1 MTSRSLRSVAAGAV
15 AVLLTTTA
23 GCSAVSGGAYEM
35 PLPGGPELGSD
46 PMTVTAH
53 FKDALDLVPQSSV
66 KVGHVDV
73 GQVTEIRL
81 AEDGHSAVV
90 EMQINDSTDLPA
102 ATTARIQQTSLL
114 GEKFIGLLPVSPDPG
129 GPRLED
135 GASIGLSTTTA
146 AAGIEEVL
154 GALSLLLNGGGLGQA
169 QRISRELQQLNGG
182 RTQEIKAF
190 IRTVEQFVGGFDARR
205 DDLVE
210 AIDGIDV
217 LTSTLAAR
225 TDTIDKALVE
235 LTPAI
240 SQLAE
245 QRADLIEMLAAL
257 KKLSDV
263 SVTTIDRSAD
273 AMVQDLK
280 SLEPILDQLARSG
293 RNLPRSLEIL
303 LTFPF
308 PDSVL
313 SAIEGDYFNT
323 FLTLSLRTPGTTT
336 LQPAP
341 DASAPP
347 LLIPP
352 TESLSTEESSTE
364 EPSPET
370 GSTPAPSA
378 ETEPTTEPTT
388 EPSTSPTPSVETSAP
403 ADDEQEVTGR

>member
-1 MTSRSLRSVAAGAV
+1 MTGRSLRTLVTGAV
-15 AVLLTTTA
+15 AVMLTTTA

-35 PLPGGPELGSD
+35 PLPGGPELGSN

-53 FKDALDLVPQSSV
+53 FEDALDLVPQSSV

-73 GQVTEIRL
+73 GQVTNIRL
-81 AEDGHSAVV
+81 ADDGNSAIV
-90 EMQINDSTDLPA
+90 EMQINDSTDLPE

-135 GASIGLSTTTA
+135 GAEIGLSTTTA

-182 RTQEIKAF
+182 RTKEIKAF
-190 IRTVEQFVGGFDARR
+190 IGTVQEFVGGFDARR
-205 DDLVE
+205 DDLVK
-210 AIDGIDV
+210 AIDGIDT
-217 LTSTLAAR
+217 LTTTLAAR

-240 SQLAE
+240 AQLAE
-245 QRADLIEMLAAL
+245 QRADLVEMLAAL

-323 FLTLSLRTPGTTT
+323 FLTLSLRTPGTVT
-336 LQPAP
+336 LQPKG
-341 DASAPP
+341 DAAAPP
-347 LLIPP
+347 VLL
-352 TESLSTEESSTE
+352 
-364 EPSPET
+364 PSN
-370 GSTPAPSA
+370 
-378 ETEPTTEPTT
+378 
-388 EPSTSPTPSVETSAP
+388 ETSAP
-403 ADDEQEVTGR
+403 EAGEEQEVTGR

>member
-1 MTSRSLRSVAAGAV
+1 MTTRSLRSLTAGAI
-15 AVLLTTTA
+15 AVLLAATA

-35 PLPGGPELGSD
+35 PLPGGPELGAN
-46 PMTVTAH
+46 PMTITAH

-81 AEDGHSAVV
+81 AEDGHSAIV
-90 EMQINDSTDLPA
+90 EMQVNESTDLPA

-129 GPRLED
+129 GPRLDD

-169 QRISRELQQLNGG
+169 ERISRELQQLNGG

-190 IRTVEQFVGGFDARR
+190 MRTVEQFVGGFDARR

-245 QRADLIEMLAAL
+245 QRADLVKMLDAL

-273 AMVQDLK
+273 AMVQDLE

-323 FLTLSLRTPGTTT
+323 FLTLSLRTPGTITP
-336 LQPAP
+336 QPVP
-341 DASAPP
+341 DTSAPP
-347 LLIPP
+347 LLLPP
-352 TESLSTEESSTE
+352 VETPSES
-364 EPSPET
+364 PSPE
-370 GSTPAPSA
+370 PAATQEPSA
-378 ETEPTTEPTT
+378 ETEPTA
-388 EPSTSPTPSVETSAP
+388 EPSTTSPTPSDETSAP
-403 ADDEQEVTGR
+403 TDAEQDDEQEVTGR

>member
-1 MTSRSLRSVAAGAV
+1 MTRRSLRSAAAGAI
-15 AVLLTTTA
+15 AVLLTATA

-35 PLPGGPELGSD
+35 PLPGGPELGDD
-46 PMTVTAH
+46 PMTLTAH

-81 AEDGHSAVV
+81 AEDGHSAIV
-90 EMQINDSTDLPA
+90 EMRINGSTDLPE

-114 GEKFIGLLPVSPDPG
+114 GEKFIGLLPISPDPG

-135 GASIGLSTTTA
+135 GAEIGLSTTTA

-169 QRISRELQQLNGG
+169 QRISRELQELNGG

-190 IRTVEQFVGGFDARR
+190 MRTVEQFVGGFDARR

-217 LTSTLAAR
+217 LTTTLASK

-245 QRADLIEMLAAL
+245 QRADLVQMLAAL

-303 LTFPF
+303 MTFPF

-323 FLTLSLRTPGTTT
+323 FLTLSLRTPGTVT
-336 LQPAP
+336 LQPRS
-341 DASAPP
+341 DTHAPP

-352 TESLSTEESSTE
+352 TDGLA
-364 EPSPET
+364 T
-370 GSTPAPSA
+370 GQ
-378 ETEPTTEPTT
+378 PTQAR
-388 EPSTSPTPSVETSAP
+388 SVQ
-403 ADDEQEVTGR
+403 EQEVAAR